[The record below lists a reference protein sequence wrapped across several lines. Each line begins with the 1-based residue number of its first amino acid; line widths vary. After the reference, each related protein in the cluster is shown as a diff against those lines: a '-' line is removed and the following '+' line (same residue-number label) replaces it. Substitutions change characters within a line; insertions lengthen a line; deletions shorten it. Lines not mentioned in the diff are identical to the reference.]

1 LPSSYSFSSP
11 ARITALNNFLFEPTP
26 PLMAW
31 PVIVSSRLFP
41 IPGALY
47 SSVMGNST
55 GIAAGVSN
63 DIDLVGL
70 MVYQAF

>member
-1 LPSSYSFSSP
+1 
-11 ARITALNNFLFEPTP
+11 
-26 PLMAW
+26 MAW

-41 IPGALY
+41 IHGALY

-70 MVYQAF
+70 LVYQAF